1 MIGKLKNEKIIE
13 RLFKEG
19 ETLFVYPIKIV
30 YQETTNDA
38 MRPGM
43 YVGVSVSKRNFKLAV
58 DRNKIKRQLR
68 ESIRNCVKGEM
79 LKSETCLMVMAIY
92 VSKDKL
98 NYDVI
103 HKSIGRVF
111 KKLANNISF

>member
-1 MIGKLKNEKIIE
+1 MIDKLKNEKIIE

-19 ETLFVYPIKIV
+19 ESLFVYPIKIV
-30 YQETTNDA
+30 YQKTTNDA

-68 ESIRNCVKGEM
+68 ESIRHCVNGEM
-79 LKSETCLMVMAIY
+79 LRSDTCLMVMAIY

-111 KKLANNISF
+111 KKLGNNISF